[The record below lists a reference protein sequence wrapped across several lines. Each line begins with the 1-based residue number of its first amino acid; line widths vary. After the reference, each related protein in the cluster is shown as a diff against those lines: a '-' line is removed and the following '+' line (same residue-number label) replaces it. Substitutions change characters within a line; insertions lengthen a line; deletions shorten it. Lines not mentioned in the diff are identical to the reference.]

1 MKIALVTEKYP
12 PDIGGLAISVRR
24 LARLLLANG
33 NEVQVIT
40 LTANLEPGQI
50 QSGQHEGIPVQ
61 RLGIRRRAE
70 DTLADWFDLLVGGHE
85 RDGFDLLHA
94 YFVTKA
100 GFVAVYAGHYLGV
113 PSVVS
118 ARGNDLDRA
127 VFNPG
132 KAAHILYAL
141 QRANVV
147 TANSRRLVRKAQAL
161 APGRE
166 VVCIP
171 NGVDA
176 AFFRPSPPDP
186 ALAERLGLAGMPVI
200 GFVGEARAK
209 KGIADLL
216 LAFRQI
222 ASERILGLLL
232 VGGARSGEDE
242 TLLKVFQKQ
251 NPDLR
256 IVVQPYLPAEAL
268 PAYYNLMDVLA
279 MPSRRDGLP
288 NALLEAMAC
297 ERAVLASDAGGLPDA
312 ILDGENG
319 RLVAPGDLQALVRVA
334 GELLDDASLRQR
346 LGRSARATVLADF
359 SLEAELRAN
368 LAVYRQALGLD

>member
-12 PDIGGLAISVRR
+12 PDIGGLGVSVRR

-40 LTANLEPGQI
+40 LAANLEPGRI
-50 QSGQHEGIPVQ
+50 KSGQHEGIPVQ

-70 DTLADWFDLLVGGHE
+70 DTLADWFDLLVGGHK

-132 KAAHILYAL
+132 KATHILYAL
-141 QRANVV
+141 QRASVV

-176 AFFRPSPPDP
+176 AFFRPLPPDP

-222 ASERILGLLL
+222 ASERTLGLLL

-242 TLLKVFQKQ
+242 TLLKVFRKQ
-251 NPDLR
+251 NPGLR